1 MSELYLPLRHI
12 HITCAIL
19 TITLFVLRGGLM
31 LADSPWQR
39 NVVLRYLPHAVDTV
53 LVSTALILTTVIHQ
67 FPFATGWL
75 TAKLLLLVAYIVLGS
90 IALKRGRTR
99 RIRIAAFV
107 VALATVGFLVTVARA
122 HHPLGMFASNYST
135 AHPRAATVAGCKTRP
150 ACSPQCAGTTCSPAC
165 RQRRCSDC

>member
-1 MSELYLPLRHI
+1 MSELYLPLRNI

-67 FPFATGWL
+67 FPFTTGWL
-75 TAKLLLLVAYIVLGS
+75 TAKVLLLVAYIVLGS

-99 RIRIAAFV
+99 RIRVASFIA
-107 VALATVGFLVTVARA
+107 ALATVGFLVTVARA
-122 HHPLGMFASNYST
+122 HNPLGAFA
-135 AHPRAATVAGCKTRP
+135 P
-150 ACSPQCAGTTCSPAC
+150 
-165 RQRRCSDC
+165 